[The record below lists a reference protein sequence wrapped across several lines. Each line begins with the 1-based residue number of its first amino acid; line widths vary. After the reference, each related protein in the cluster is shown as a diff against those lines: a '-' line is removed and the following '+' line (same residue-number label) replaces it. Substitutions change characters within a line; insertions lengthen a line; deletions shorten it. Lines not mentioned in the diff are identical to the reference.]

1 MTEIQA
7 FLLGLLQGLTE
18 FIPVSSSG
26 HLELANYLFHNAS
39 GENLIFTI
47 TVHAATVLSTL
58 VVFRKEILGLLLN
71 GLTFRNK
78 EDTIYISRLLI
89 SVIPVAILGLF
100 FRDEVESL
108 FTGNLTVVGTCLLVT
123 ATLLFFAHFYRGKQN
138 HKIGWIHSLII
149 GLAQAV
155 SVLPGLSRSGATI
168 STGILLGNDRK
179 EVARFS
185 FLMVLLPV
193 IGAVALN
200 FMTLKHNGEIS
211 IGILP
216 LSIGFITAFFSGWLA
231 CKWMI
236 GIVSRGKLIYFAIYC
251 IIGGLF
257 AIFAA

>member
-7 FLLGLLQGLTE
+7 FLLGLVQGLTE

-26 HLELANYLFHNAS
+26 HLELGNHLFHNTG

-71 GLTFRNK
+71 GLTFK
-78 EDTIYISRLLI
+78 HHEDTIYVSKLLL
-89 SVIPVAILGLF
+89 SAIPVAILGLF
-100 FRDEVESL
+100 FRNEIESL
-108 FTGNLTVVGTCLLVT
+108 FTGNLAVVGTCLLVT
-123 ATLLFFAHFYRGKQN
+123 ATLLIFAHFYKGKQIQ
-138 HKIGWIHSLII
+138 KISWGHSLII

-155 SVLPGLSRSGATI
+155 AVLPGLSRSGATI

-185 FLMVLLPV
+185 FLMVMIPV
-193 IGAVALN
+193 IGAVVLD
-200 FMTLKHNGEIS
+200 FLTLKHKSEIS

-216 LSIGFITAFFSGWLA
+216 LFIGFITAFLSGWFA

-236 GIVSRGKLIYFAIYC
+236 SIVSRGKLIYFAIYC
-251 IIGGLF
+251 IIVGLI